1 MTTLKRTVPLGIALV
16 AGLVLILQGFVPHPV
31 SGKVLTW
38 TQSWV
43 VIIAGVSI
51 LLGVGSLV
59 QAHATKIHRQS
70 RGWFYSAVT
79 LGTFGLT
86 ALGFF
91 HPKGI
96 EPGGPLDWSYQY
108 VMNEMS
114 ATMFSI
120 LGFFIASAAFRAFR
134 ARSVEAT
141 LLLVAAVI
149 IMLGQVPVGAY
160 LPGVPQVATWVLE
173 VPTTA
178 AKRAIILGVA
188 LGSIATA
195 LRIIFGIERA
205 YLGGSE

>member
-1 MTTLKRTVPLGIALV
+1 MTTLKRTVPLGIAFV
-16 AGLVLILQGFVPHPV
+16 AGMVLILQYFVPHPV

-43 VIIAGVSI
+43 IIVAGVSL

-59 QAHATKIHRQS
+59 QSHAVKIRRQS
-70 RGWFYSAVT
+70 PGWFYSVVA
-79 LGTFGLT
+79 LGTFGAT

-91 HPKGI
+91 HPLGI
-96 EPGGPLDWSYQY
+96 GPGGPLDWCYQN

-134 ARSVEAT
+134 VRSLEAT

-160 LPGVPQVATWVLE
+160 LPGVPEIATWILE